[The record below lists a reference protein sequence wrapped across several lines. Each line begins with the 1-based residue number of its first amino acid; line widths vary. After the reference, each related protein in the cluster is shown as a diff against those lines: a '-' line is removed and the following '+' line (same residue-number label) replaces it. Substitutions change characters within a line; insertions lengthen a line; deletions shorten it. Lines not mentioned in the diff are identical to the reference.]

1 MIRDMLCCALCCW
14 AALSC
19 SVGSDALRH
28 HKLEPTRLLCPWTFS
43 RQEYWSGLPCPPP
56 GDLPTPGIEPR
67 CPTLQASSLP
77 AESQGK
83 PKNTGV
89 GSLSSPAAAAAKSQQ
104 LCPTL
109 CDPTDGSLPDS
120 SVHGIFQARVLEWVA
135 IAFSIFFSRSS
146 QSRNRTRVSCIAG
159 GFFTN

>member
-77 AESQGK
+77 AELPGK
-83 PKNTGV
+83 PIRDICTLKTNEISFLTIRW
-89 GSLSSPAAAAAKSQQ
+89 AKRH
-104 LCPTL
+104 TY
-109 CDPTDGSLPDS
+109 
-120 SVHGIFQARVLEWVA
+120 SV
-135 IAFSIFFSRSS
+135 SK
-146 QSRNRTRVSCIAG
+146 AG
-159 GFFTN
+159 EIGRLIQGWWEHELVRPF

>member
-1 MIRDMLCCALCCW
+1 MKVKVTQSYPTLYDPMDNTVHGILQARILEW
-14 AALSC
+14 VPFLSP
-19 SVGSDALRH
+19 
-28 HKLEPTRLLCPWTFS
+28 E
-43 RQEYWSGLPCPPP
+43 
-56 GDLPTPGIEPR
+56 DLPNPGIDPR
-67 CPTLQASSLP
+67 SPTLQASSLP
-77 AESQGK
+77 AEPQGK

-109 CDPTDGSLPDS
+109 GDPIDGSLPDS